1 MNPQSTR
8 TRHPM
13 ARRRAWRHSEWWDVT
28 NGCRDFWLYKVF
40 FVCPLILLMVFDIWP
55 QQVYWQIF
63 ALIAKTIW
71 MKKTRTG
78 VQLGRQTG
86 IGVAIWKLC
95 VFSSRWLWGEKTL
108 KSQGFCHVLW
118 NIVPIPLSHS
128 SIGMFELLTVEIH
141 WDPVEKSRPTTRCCI
156 LTASNV
162 SKIFE
167 NKMTKIVD
175 SQMPRWR
182 STWTS
187 WRICWRWRGG
197 GDVGSG
203 ARKTHQRPWI
213 FFLGGHYSST
223 TLMNHWI
230 DYAIGKMK
238 LPMNMGPF
246 FFCGGGCGG
255 QCFRHAKENTADAS
269 AEAVPGNHE
278 VWRWS
283 SCTTWCWVEMWKNPW
298 WSNEFLVKKHKKNNM
313 EMF

>member
-28 NGCRDFWLYKVF
+28 NGCRDFWLYRVF

-63 ALIAKTIW
+63 ALIARTIW

-78 VQLGRQTG
+78 VQLGRETG
-86 IGVAIWKLC
+86 IGVVIWKLC

-128 SIGMFELLTVEIH
+128 SIGMFELLTVEIY

-162 SKIFE
+162 SKISKPKCQKLSILRCPGE
-167 NKMTKIVD
+167 GL
-175 SQMPRWR
+175 P
-182 STWTS
+182 
-187 WRICWRWRGG
+187 GL
-197 GDVGSG
+197 
-203 ARKTHQRPWI
+203 
-213 FFLGGHYSST
+213 LGGY
-223 TLMNHWI
+223 
-230 DYAIGKMK
+230 
-238 LPMNMGPF
+238 
-246 FFCGGGCGG
+246 
-255 QCFRHAKENTADAS
+255 ADAD
-269 AEAVPGNHE
+269 E
-278 VWRWS
+278 VVVMWGVEPEKLIS
-283 SCTTWCWVEMWKNPW
+283 DLGVFCFVFGWVTIHQQLW
-298 WSNEFLVKKHKKNNM
+298 WIIE
-313 EMF
+313 